1 MTTLSPNDTERT
13 TAYAAPA
20 DIQRQLIADDDISSV
35 VGVALPVLM
44 SLLALVLMLGGA
56 MVLAIMVPNVGAS
69 LNTALLGAK
78 TFWYLTRAS
87 AFVAYGLLWW
97 SMASGLAITNRMARA
112 WPGGPTVSN
121 LHEYASILG
130 LAFGT
135 IHALSLLGDHY
146 IGYSLTQILV
156 PFSNAAY
163 QPFWVGL
170 GQVAFYLM
178 IPVTFSFYLRR
189 WIGGRAWRVIH
200 YLSFATFALALAHG
214 IWSGSDSGATWAQWA
229 YLASGISLVVLTIF
243 RIQVS
248 RKPGRRVVA

>member
-1 MTTLSPNDTERT
+1 MTTLSPNDTEQT
-13 TAYAAPA
+13 TVYTAPSNM
-20 DIQRQLIADDDISSV
+20 QRQLIADDDISSV

-56 MVLAIMVPNVGAS
+56 LMLAVIFPNVGAS
-69 LNTALLGAK
+69 LSAAMLGQK

-97 SMASGLAITNRMARA
+97 SMALGLAITNRLARA
-112 WPGGPTVSN
+112 WPGGPTVSD

-130 LAFGT
+130 LAFGA

-156 PFSNAAY
+156 PFSNMAY

-178 IPVTFSFYLRR
+178 IPVTLTFYIRR
-189 WIGGRAWRVIH
+189 WIGGRIWRVIH
-200 YLSFATFALALAHG
+200 YLSFGVFALALAHG
-214 IWSGSDSGATWAQWA
+214 IWSGSDSGSALVQWA
-229 YLASGISLVVLTIF
+229 YLASGVSLVALTIY

-248 RKPGRRVVA
+248 GRPARRVAA